1 MVQLSVV
8 GGRLY
13 LQPGPE
19 CKKLAET
26 MIYKL
31 MYILGTEGTL
41 QRITLVLRRTY
52 CRRHTYS
59 CIASQRVVL
68 TQYTAVASSLLPA
81 QPANA

>member
-13 LQPGPE
+13 LQPGRE

-41 QRITLVLRRTY
+41 QRITLVLRRT
-52 CRRHTYS
+52 
-59 CIASQRVVL
+59 
-68 TQYTAVASSLLPA
+68 
-81 QPANA
+81 

>member
-41 QRITLVLRRTY
+41 QRITLVLRRTH
-52 CRRHTYS
+52 RRHT
-59 CIASQRVVL
+59 
-68 TQYTAVASSLLPA
+68 AVSPRSA
-81 QPANA
+81 